1 MNKYGNKKTVVN
13 GISFDSKREA
23 KRYEELKLLEMGGVI
38 SDLKLQE
45 KFILVPSQRIDGRVV
60 ERELSYKADFSYIEN
75 GKKVVEDS
83 KGYRTDKYR
92 IKRKL
97 MLWVH
102 GIRIKEV

>member
-1 MNKYGNKKTVVN
+1 MNKYGNKKTVIN
-13 GISFDSKREA
+13 GITFDSKREA
-23 KRYEELKLLEMGGVI
+23 RRYEELRLLEMGGVI

-45 KFILVPSQRIDGRVV
+45 KFILVPAQRIDGKVV

-75 GKKVVEDS
+75 GKKVVEDA

-102 GIRIKEV
+102 GVRIREV